1 MFDRAIFELDGI
13 KPMMAVIVAL
23 TVARALAVVG
33 QAVGLA
39 QAIVGVWQG
48 NALEEQAAWIA
59 LFVRSFSLR
68 KTTCSIDTPTNRPI
82 HCGSRCFKPSSKPGL
97 HLSASADLPPW

>member
-1 MFDRAIFELDGI
+1 MFDRAIFELDGF

-39 QAIVGVWQG
+39 QA
-48 NALEEQAAWIA
+48 
-59 LFVRSFSLR
+59 
-68 KTTCSIDTPTNRPI
+68 
-82 HCGSRCFKPSSKPGL
+82 SSE
-97 HLSASADLPPW
+97 

>member
-1 MFDRAIFELDGI
+1 MDKARASRQCPRFLDEKRGKGMFDRAIFELDGI

-39 QAIVGVWQG
+39 QSAYGK
-48 NALEEQAAWIA
+48 ET
-59 LFVRSFSLR
+59 RS
-68 KTTCSIDTPTNRPI
+68 K
-82 HCGSRCFKPSSKPGL
+82 SKRHG
-97 HLSASADLPPW
+97 